1 MKKAIFAV
9 LILITFGMIV
19 PVYPKCTVA
28 VISGKATPDGRPLL
42 WKNRDS
48 STRNNQIMHF
58 KGEKYDFIGV
68 VNAGDP
74 SQVWMGI
81 NSAGLAIMNSESK
94 DLEGSDY
101 DDEGYL
107 MRHVLGNFGTIRE
120 FQNYLDL
127 SNGVGRSVTS
137 NFGLIDAQG
146 GAGFFETGNTTY
158 TFFNAND
165 PNNAPDGLLVRAN
178 YAETG
183 NGKGYGYYRRSRAE
197 ELLQFAVGHD
207 SLTHKYILQAV
218 ARDVKTETINPY
230 PLDSTSVDTLS
241 TGSTVDRHRTVS
253 CAVFHGVR
261 AGEDPKYATMW
272 TILGEPVAGVAIPL
286 WVASGKTGD
295 LVTGSQNAPL
305 NLTIQSI
312 EEQLYPLDGQP
323 TILKVSRLP
332 EILGVNI
339 PLENLI
345 LDATAHTLDA
355 WRADQNYLPSVQQFQ
370 YQVQQTVQSVL
381 QSETR

>member
-1 MKKAIFAV
+1 MKKTIFAS
-9 LILITFGMIV
+9 LILIFLGISA

-28 VISGKATPDGRPLL
+28 VVSGKATPDGRPLL

-48 STRNNQIMHF
+48 SNRDNEIMYF

-101 DDEGYL
+101 DAEGYL
-107 MRHVLGNFGTIRE
+107 MKHVLGEFATVRE
-120 FQNYLDL
+120 FQKYLDL
-127 SNGVGRSVTS
+127 SNGVGRAVTS

-158 TFFNAND
+158 TFFDA
-165 PNNAPDGLLVRAN
+165 NNAQTAPNGFLVRAN

-183 NGKGYGYYRRSRAE
+183 NGKGYGYYRRGRAE
-197 ELLQFAVGHD
+197 DLLKFAVDHD
-207 SLTHKYILQAV
+207 SLTYKYILQAV
-218 ARDVKTETINPY
+218 ARDVKTESIDPY
-230 PLDSTSVDTLS
+230 PLDSTTVDTLS
-241 TGSTVDRHRTVS
+241 TTTTVDRHRTVS

-261 AGEDPKYATMW
+261 AGEDPKFATMW

-286 WVASGKTGD
+286 WVASGETGK
-295 LVTGSQNAPL
+295 LVTGKAGAPL
-305 NLTIQSI
+305 NETIQSI
-312 EEQLYPLDGQP
+312 EAELYPLKDNP
-323 TILKVSRLP
+323 TVLNISALP
-332 EILGVNI
+332 SIFSVNI
-339 PLENLI
+339 PLEDLI
-345 LDATAHTLDA
+345 FDATERTLDA
-355 WRADQNYLPSVQQFQ
+355 WHTNQNYLESIQQFQ
-370 YQVQQTVQSVL
+370 YQCQATVQSVL
-381 QSETR
+381 QSEIR